1 MALSVLGLALV
12 VLAIVAYFGMI
23 FVLVRFSY
31 RTHVFDAVVV
41 AGIVL
46 AVAGLLAGASG
57 PVPWIAIVVGVAWFP
72 VSRRELTL
80 VGSDHLTLRVGDRLP
95 AFEAELAD
103 GTPFTDRDLVAAAP
117 LILIL
122 YRGWW
127 CPSSKPLLDA
137 QLEDHD
143 QLSAA
148 GMRTFAA
155 SVDSPEMA
163 TGMQDYVGDR
173 ATILATFPI
182 EVLDAIGARDRRGA
196 PWYDRLWFRAPKGDI
211 AMPTSLVIDASGQ
224 VAYTFRA
231 NRVDQRARPRDIL
244 ASLGQ

>member
-1 MALSVLGLALV
+1 MALAVLGLALV

-31 RTHVFDAVVV
+31 RTHVFDAIVV

-46 AVAGLLAGASG
+46 AAAGLVAGASG
-57 PVPWIAIVVGVAWFP
+57 PLPWVAIVVGVAWFP

-80 VGSDHLTLRVGDRLP
+80 VGSDHLTLCVGDRLP
-95 AFEAELAD
+95 AFEARLAD
-103 GTPFTDRDLVAAAP
+103 GSPFTDRDLVAGAP
-117 LILIL
+117 LILVL

-127 CPSSKPLLDA
+127 CPSTKPLLDA
-137 QLEDHD
+137 QLEDHA
-143 QLSAA
+143 QLAAA

-155 SVDSPEMA
+155 SVDAPEMA
-163 TGMQDYVGDR
+163 KSMQDYVGDR
-173 ATILATFPI
+173 ATILATFPV

-196 PWYDRLWFRAPKGDI
+196 PWYDQLRFRAPKGDI
-211 AMPTSLVIDASGQ
+211 AMPTSLVLDASGR
-224 VAYTFRA
+224 VAYAFRA

-244 ASLGQ
+244 ASIGR